1 MFWRRADPK
10 EQARV
15 LGLLISYEEAKAE
28 INGALH
34 TMTTEHFTDIQPDEF
49 EEARKSALTTI
60 SKVQAEIN
68 DPSFWPVLNDNKGSR
83 ILLEFRSEFAEYCRH
98 TLTFLR
104 LLRAEAEALKAGKGE
119 GAYKQEFE
127 EHARASSHVA
137 DQLDVALTKLL
148 RHYKFNKWTPED
160 YRSIKD
166 LIKDFES
173 RTNDFVDAWMKEMK
187 EKGLV

>member
-1 MFWRRADPK
+1 MFWHRVDPK

-15 LGLLISYEEAKAE
+15 LGLLIGYDEAKVE
-28 INGALH
+28 IEGALH
-34 TMTTEHFTDIQPDEF
+34 AISTEHFTDIQSDEF
-49 EEARKSALTTI
+49 EEARKAALTII

-104 LLRAEAEALKAGKGE
+104 LLRAEAEALKAGKGV
-119 GAYKQEFE
+119 GAYKQESE

-137 DQLDVALTKLL
+137 NRLSVALTKLL
-148 RHYKFNKWTPED
+148 HYYKFDTWTPED

-166 LIKDFES
+166 LIKGFES